1 MHTRYFCAR
10 LCPLDEFVKMIEP
23 IIEDTDFYNHNV
35 SDAIQLI
42 QHHHR
47 PHIVRGVDSKPLVFI
62 FVDESRLLAELHA
75 MRLHSRAEQSDLSP
89 KSLKIPEHYFRYCWQ
104 LEETFRAIGSGLS
117 WIPEFHS
124 LITSV
129 ENSSLMNLGASRF
142 KFPYAARS
150 FIYPD

>member
-1 MHTRYFCAR
+1 
-10 LCPLDEFVKMIEP
+10 MIEP
-23 IIEDTDFYNHNV
+23 IIEDTDFYSHNV

-47 PHIVRGVDSKPLVFI
+47 PHIVRGDSRPLVFI
-62 FVDESRLLAELHA
+62 FVDESRLLAELYA
-75 MRLHSRAEQSDLSP
+75 MRWHSRAEQSDLLP
-89 KSLKIPEHYFRYCWQ
+89 KSLKIPEHYFRFCWP

-129 ENSSLMNLGASRF
+129 ENSTLISLGAFRF
-142 KFPYAARS
+142 MFPCAARS